1 MKRYFAHYIFIF
13 PNELLKNHIV
23 ELDKENRITNTYP
36 FTVEVAN
43 TEFVSGLIIFQPINF
58 ADCNINE
65 KDLIKLYP
73 QLETYIVTSNYL
85 IRGFSV

>member
-23 ELDKENRITNTYP
+23 ELDKENRIAGTYP
-36 FTVEVAN
+36 FTIEVAN
-43 TEFVSGLIIFQPINF
+43 TEFVSGLIIFQPTDLANSV
-58 ADCNINE
+58 NE

-73 QLETYIVTSNYL
+73 QLESYIVTSNYL
-85 IRGFSV
+85 IRSFSI